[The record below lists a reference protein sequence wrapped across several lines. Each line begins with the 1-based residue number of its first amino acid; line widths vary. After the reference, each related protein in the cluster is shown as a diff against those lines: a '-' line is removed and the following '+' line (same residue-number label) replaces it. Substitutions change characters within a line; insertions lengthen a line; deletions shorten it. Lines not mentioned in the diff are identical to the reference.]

1 MKANHGMN
9 LEKQKFI
16 RKQMKNVITKKST
29 KNDRQESPKLINN
42 LNSQEQSDDYNT
54 NQPSINDKDQSHY
67 E

>member
-16 RKQMKNVITKKST
+16 RKQTKNVTKKST
-29 KNDRQESPKLINN
+29 KNARQESPKLINN